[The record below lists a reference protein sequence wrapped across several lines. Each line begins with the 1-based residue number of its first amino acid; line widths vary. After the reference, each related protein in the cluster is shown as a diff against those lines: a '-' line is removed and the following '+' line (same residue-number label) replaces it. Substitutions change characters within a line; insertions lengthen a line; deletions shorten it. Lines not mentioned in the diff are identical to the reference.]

1 MASKTLAIIAG
12 VGPGTGASIAR
23 KFAKTYSVVV
33 LARNP
38 DNYHGVVQEIKASG
52 GQALGIQADVSDSK
66 SLRAAF
72 DQIEAQYPSS
82 NVAAAVFNAGGGL
95 VRKPFLELTDEDYS
109 TALASQAQGAFHFA
123 QRSLP
128 LLLKSRES
136 SEYPPTLIFTGATA
150 SVKGSAYF
158 ATFASAK
165 FALRALAQ
173 SLAREFG
180 PQGVHVAHT
189 IIDGVIDI
197 ERTKSYKF
205 DHPDAKLSPDA
216 IADSYWYLHT
226 QPRTTFAFELDLRPY
241 VEKW

>member
-1 MASKTLAIIAG
+1 MTSKFLAIIAG

-23 KFAKTYSVVV
+23 KFGKAYSVVV

-38 DNYHGVVQEIKASG
+38 DNFDPVVQEINASG
-52 GQALGIQADVSDSK
+52 GQAFGISTDVSDSK
-66 SLRAAF
+66 SVNAAF
-72 DQIEAQYPSS
+72 DKIASQYPSS
-82 NVAAAVFNAGGGL
+82 KVVAAVFNTGGGF
-95 VRKPFLELTDEDYS
+95 VRKPFLELTEQDYS
-109 TALASQAQGAFHFA
+109 SALASQAQGAFNFA

-128 LLLKSRES
+128 LLLDSRES

-150 SVKGSAYF
+150 SLRGSANC
-158 ATFASAK
+158 AGFASAK

-180 PQGVHVAHT
+180 PQGVHVSHT

-197 ERTKSYKF
+197 PRTKAWVNEHV
-205 DHPDAKLSPDA
+205 DGKLSPDA

>member
-1 MASKTLAIIAG
+1 MTSKFLAIIAG

-23 KFAKTYSVVV
+23 KFGKAYSVVV

-38 DNYHGVVQEIKASG
+38 DNFDPVVQEINASG
-52 GQALGIQADVSDSK
+52 GQAFGISTDVSDSK
-66 SLRAAF
+66 SVNAAF
-72 DQIEAQYPSS
+72 DKIASQYPSS
-82 NVAAAVFNAGGGL
+82 KVVAAVFNTGGGF
-95 VRKPFLELTDEDYS
+95 VRKP
-109 TALASQAQGAFHFA
+109 QGAFNFA

-128 LLLKSRES
+128 LLLDSRES

-150 SVKGSAYF
+150 SLRGSANC
-158 ATFASAK
+158 AGFASAK

-180 PQGVHVAHT
+180 PQGVHVSHT

-197 ERTKSYKF
+197 PRTKAWVNEHV
-205 DHPDAKLSPDA
+205 DGKLSPDA